1 MGYHKFVEE
10 QKWLA
15 WKAAE
20 ERQLRALGVEE
31 NVIQRLREYD
41 REQFNAERRYR
52 QKQVALSAYI
62 DWSPSKDVELPIT
75 DTESLLNSLENSEL
89 WKILSKESKQTLE
102 IVLLK
107 MMGYDAFEISEKIG
121 ISQKAVNL
129 RLVRLRKKLKKIFF
143 A

>member
-31 NVIQRLREYD
+31 SVIQRLREYD

-62 DWSPSKDVELPIT
+62 DWNFSQELELPVT

-102 IVLLK
+102 IVLLR
-107 MMGYDAFEISEKIG
+107 MMGYKIHEISEKMG
-121 ISQKAVNL
+121 MSENAVKL
-129 RLVRLRKKLKKIFF
+129 RLLRLRKKLKKFFF